1 MRRYLGPHQQSP
13 QCVGRNMLPSFLKE
27 GWGGIYKSI
36 KIPALLLL
44 EKREVDKEFHPHQ
57 LKKDCV

>member
-1 MRRYLGPHQQSP
+1 
-13 QCVGRNMLPSFLKE
+13 MLPSFLKE